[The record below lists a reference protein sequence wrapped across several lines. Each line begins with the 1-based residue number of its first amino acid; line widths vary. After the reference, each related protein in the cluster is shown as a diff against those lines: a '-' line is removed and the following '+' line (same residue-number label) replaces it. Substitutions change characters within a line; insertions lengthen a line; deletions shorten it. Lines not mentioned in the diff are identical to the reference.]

1 MLCMVCDVWGYFLF
15 TSHIAPG
22 TRHRTMPAIDLA
34 RLRKQANR
42 LADFFFLPE
51 DFLKHLREILEFYVN
66 YTLRKKENI
75 APGSDLP
82 TYRTPPVVM
91 RQIENAISPV
101 AAENPHY
108 ALELADLLWDEG
120 YIETRMLAA
129 FLLGRI
135 PPQEERL
142 LARLTAWTQQVRD
155 PSVRGALLTTSLA
168 RLRKETPDAFLVL
181 ISEWLHPARQR
192 LWPNGIQALLPM
204 ITDPDFENLPPI
216 YALVRPVIEAAPGM
230 VQNDLASLINA
241 LYQASPSETV
251 YYLREI
257 LENTPN
263 PLTTVTLRRILTVF
277 PPELQVVLRDLVR
290 QKRTSS

>member
-1 MLCMVCDVWGYFLF
+1 
-15 TSHIAPG
+15 
-22 TRHRTMPAIDLA
+22 MPAIDLA

-51 DFLKHLREILEFYVN
+51 DFLKYLRETLDFYVN

-75 APGSDLP
+75 APGSNLP
-82 TYRTPPVVM
+82 TYRTPFVVM
-91 RQIENAISPV
+91 RQIENAIGPI

-120 YIETRMLAA
+120 YIETRLLAA

-168 RLRKETPDAFLVL
+168 RMRKEMPDDFLVL

-192 LWPNGIQALLPM
+192 FWPNGIQALLPL
-204 ITDPDFENLPPI
+204 ITDPDFDNLPPI
-216 YALVRPVIEAAPGM
+216 FELVRPVIEAAPG
-230 VQNDLASLINA
+230 VLQNDLGNLINA
-241 LYQASPSETV
+241 LYQDSPAETV
-251 YYLREI
+251 YYLREL

-263 PLTTVTLRRILTVF
+263 PLTAITLRRILTMF
-277 PPELQVVLRDLVR
+277 PAELQASLKDLVR
-290 QKRTSS
+290 QKRPAN

>member
-1 MLCMVCDVWGYFLF
+1 
-15 TSHIAPG
+15 
-22 TRHRTMPAIDLA
+22 MPAIDLA

-51 DFLKHLREILEFYVN
+51 DFLKHLREMLEFYVN

-75 APGSDLP
+75 APGSNLP
-82 TYRTPPVVM
+82 TYRTPIVVM
-91 RQIENAISPV
+91 RQIENAIGAI

-120 YIETRMLAA
+120 YIETRLLAA

-142 LARLTAWTQQVRD
+142 LARLTAWTQQVLD
-155 PSVRGALLTTSLA
+155 SNVRGALLTTSFS
-168 RLRKETPDAFLVL
+168 RMRKETPDEFLIVVG
-181 ISEWLHPARQR
+181 EWLHPARQR

-204 ITDPDFENLPPI
+204 ITDPNFENLPPI
-216 YALVRPVIEAAPGM
+216 FELTRPIIEAAPG
-230 VQNDLASLINA
+230 VLQNDLANLINA
-241 LYQASPSETV
+241 FYRVSPSETE

-263 PLTTVTLRRILTVF
+263 PLTSVTLRRILKTF
-277 PPELQVVLRDLVR
+277 PPELQASLRGLVQ
-290 QKRTSS
+290 QKRAAN